1 LLLSYTIAGMQHTY
15 HQWGSIQMDLKENV
29 VVVTGAAQGLGLC
42 MAKTL
47 AARGACLAL
56 VDMNQERLDEAVAEL
71 AKTGC
76 TARGYLVNVTKEKQV
91 VALFEDVVRDFGT
104 IDGLINNAGITRDG
118 MLIKA
123 DHREV
128 RKKMSL
134 SDWHAVIEVNQTGVF
149 LCGREAAAHMVGLG
163 VPGLI
168 VNISSVS
175 RAGNMGQTN
184 YSAAKAAVAA
194 MTVTWAKE
202 LARHKIRCAAIAPG
216 FTATEMVTS
225 INQTVLDVITSKIPM
240 GRLAEPEEMAQAVL
254 QLFENDYMTG
264 CIVEVDG
271 GLRL

>member
-1 LLLSYTIAGMQHTY
+1 
-15 HQWGSIQMDLKENV
+15 MDLKEKV
-29 VVVTGAAQGLGLC
+29 VVITGAAQGLGLC
-42 MAKTL
+42 MAKAL
-47 AARGACLAL
+47 AGRGACLAL
-56 VDMNQERLDEAVAEL
+56 ADMNQERLDEAVAEL
-71 AKTGC
+71 AKMGC
-76 TARGYLVNVTKEKQV
+76 TARGYVVNVSKEKQV
-91 VALFEDVVRDFGT
+91 VALFEDVVRDFGA
-104 IDGLINNAGITRDG
+104 IHGLINNAGITRDH

-123 DHREV
+123 DHQEV

-134 SDWHAVIEVNQTGVF
+134 AEWHAVIEVNQTGVF
-149 LCGREAAAHMVGLG
+149 LCGREAAVQMVGLG
-163 VPGLI
+163 IPGLI
-168 VNISSVS
+168 LNISSVS

-240 GRLAEPEEMAQAVL
+240 GRLAEPEEIAQAAL

-264 CIVEVDG
+264 CIIEVDG